1 MVKDRTEKDS
11 EAFLLI
17 MAMEVTGLFFMLFIE
32 SVGVLGKHYAILL
45 LTKHKVAKG
54 QMSSSANYTNFEL
67 IKFFTHIF
75 RYHGIELQF
84 KISSTVLH
92 SGV

>member
-17 MAMEVTGLFFMLFIE
+17 MAMEVTGLFF
-32 SVGVLGKHYAILL
+32 YAWEFSRNTTQWNYTILL

-67 IKFFTHIF
+67 IKFFAHIF